1 MMNLSLG
8 DIIKII
14 ESEPEYTGEPT
25 PELLKVFNEI
35 IENKDT
41 DRLVHLLRSSVNLT
55 KRCIRGRILKAA
67 KDTVDREETKQND
80 NI

>member
-1 MMNLSLG
+1 MNLSLG
-8 DIIKII
+8 DIIRII

-25 PELLKVFNEI
+25 PELLRVFEGI
-35 IENKDT
+35 IENKDI
-41 DRLVHLLRSSVNLT
+41 DRLIHLLRSSVNLT

-67 KDTVDREETKQND
+67 KDTVEREGAEQDD